1 MNIITIN
8 KKGENL
14 IIKLLKEK
22 IDIILMTDFDFFR
35 TEVKSYDS
43 LDVEIKDLTDKI
55 KPLNLK
61 LKELKSKK
69 SELQGNIC
77 EYMAQ
82 NDIDTCNLKSG
93 RLIYKESKAVK
104 PITQTDVKD
113 SIIKF
118 YTQELEDSFGK
129 LSAAEQAQVL
139 IEFIYEK
146 NRESS
151 TKSTLRKAKGQ
162 SD

>member
-1 MNIITIN
+1 
-8 KKGENL
+8 
-14 IIKLLKEK
+14 
-22 IDIILMTDFDFFR
+22 MTDFDFFR

-43 LDVEIKDLTDKI
+43 LETEIKELTDKI

-93 RLIYKESKAVK
+93 RLVYKESKAVK
-104 PITQTDVKD
+104 PVTQADVKD

-118 YTQELEDSFGK
+118 FTQEIDDSFK
-129 LSAAEQAQVL
+129 ELSSAEQAQTV
-139 IEFIYEK
+139 IDFIYEK

-151 TKSTLRKAKGQ
+151 TKSTLRRAKGQ
-162 SD
+162 AD

>member
-1 MNIITIN
+1 MA
-8 KKGENL
+8 NL
-14 IIKLLKEK
+14 E
-22 IDIILMTDFDFFR
+22 FFR
-35 TEVKSYDS
+35 TDVKSYDS
-43 LDVEIKDLTDKI
+43 LDTEIKELTDQI
-55 KPLNLK
+55 KPLNVK

-77 EYMAQ
+77 EFMAK

-93 RLIYKESKAVK
+93 RLVYKESKAVK
-104 PITQTDVKD
+104 PVTQTDVKD

-118 YTQELEDSFGK
+118 FTQEVDEAFDEANASEK
-129 LSAAEQAQVL
+129 AQAL
-139 IEFIYEK
+139 IEFIYER

-151 TKSTLRKAKGQ
+151 TKSTLRRAKG

>member
-1 MNIITIN
+1 MA
-8 KKGENL
+8 
-14 IIKLLKEK
+14 
-22 IDIILMTDFDFFR
+22 DFEFFR

-43 LDVEIKDLTDKI
+43 LDNEIKQLTDTI
-55 KPLNLK
+55 KPLNSK

-77 EYMAQ
+77 EFMAK

-93 RLIYKESKAVK
+93 RLLYKESKTVK
-104 PITQTDVKD
+104 PVTQTDVKD

-118 YTQELEDSFGK
+118 FTQEVTDKFDDINPSEK
-129 LSAAEQAQVL
+129 AQLL

-146 NRESS
+146 NREAS
-151 TKSTLRKAKGQ
+151 TKSTLRRSKG

>member
-1 MNIITIN
+1 MSRYRL
-8 KKGENL
+8 KF
-14 IIKLLKEK
+14 IIKVLKEK
-22 IDIILMTDFDFFR
+22 RYIILMTDLDFFR

-43 LDVEIKDLTDKI
+43 LDAEIKDITDKI

-61 LKELKSKK
+61 LKDLKSKK

-93 RLIYKESKAVK
+93 RLVYKESKAVK
-104 PITQTDVKD
+104 PVTQADVKD

-118 YTQELEDSFGK
+118 YTQELEDSFSK
-129 LSAAEQAQVL
+129 LSSAKQAEIL

-151 TKSTLRKAKGQ
+151 TKSTLRRAKGQ

>member
-1 MNIITIN
+1 MAD
-8 KKGENL
+8 L
-14 IIKLLKEK
+14 
-22 IDIILMTDFDFFR
+22 DFFR

-43 LDVEIKDLTDKI
+43 LDSEIKELTDKI

-61 LKELKSKK
+61 LKELKTKK

-77 EYMAQ
+77 EYMAK

-93 RLIYKESKAVK
+93 RLVYKEAKSVK
-104 PITQTDVKD
+104 PVTQTDDKD

-118 YTQELEDSFGK
+118 FTHEVDETFNK
-129 LSAAEQAQVL
+129 AASSEKAQAL

-146 NRESS
+146 NREAS
-151 TKSTLRKAKGQ
+151 TKSTLRRAKG

>member
-1 MNIITIN
+1 MADLN
-8 KKGENL
+8 
-14 IIKLLKEK
+14 
-22 IDIILMTDFDFFR
+22 FFR
-35 TEVKSYDS
+35 TEVKSFDTIDS
-43 LDVEIKDLTDKI
+43 EIKELMDKI

-61 LKELKSKK
+61 IKGLKSKK

-77 EYMAQ
+77 EYMAK

-93 RLIYKESKAVK
+93 RLVYKESNAVK
-104 PITQTDVKD
+104 PVTQTDVKD

-118 YTQELEDSFGK
+118 FTHDVCDTFDEANSSEK
-129 LSAAEQAQVL
+129 AQAL

-146 NRESS
+146 NRESVS
-151 TKSTLRKAKGQ
+151 KSTLRRSKG

>member
-1 MNIITIN
+1 M
-8 KKGENL
+8 GDLE
-14 IIKLLKEK
+14 
-22 IDIILMTDFDFFR
+22 FFR
-35 TEVKSYDS
+35 TDVKSYDA
-43 LDVEIKDLTDKI
+43 LDSEIKEISDKM
-55 KPLNLK
+55 KPLTAR

-77 EYMAQ
+77 EYMAK

-93 RLIYKESKAVK
+93 RLVYKESKTMK
-104 PITQTDVKD
+104 PVTQGDVKE

-118 YTQELEDSFGK
+118 FNMTDNDFYKMNSTDKSQT
-129 LSAAEQAQVL
+129 L
-139 IEFIYEK
+139 IDFIYET
-146 NRESS
+146 NREAT

>member
-1 MNIITIN
+1 M
-8 KKGENL
+8 GDLE
-14 IIKLLKEK
+14 
-22 IDIILMTDFDFFR
+22 FFR
-35 TEVKSYDS
+35 TDVKSYDA
-43 LDVEIKDLTDKI
+43 LDSEIKDISDKM
-55 KPLNLK
+55 KPLTAR

-77 EYMAQ
+77 EYMAK

-93 RLIYKESKAVK
+93 RLVYKESKTMK
-104 PITQTDVKD
+104 PVTQGDVKE

-118 YTQELEDSFGK
+118 FNVTDNDFYKMT
-129 LSAAEQAQVL
+129 SADKSQTL
-139 IEFIYEK
+139 IDFIYET
-146 NRESS
+146 NREAT

>member
-1 MNIITIN
+1 MAD
-8 KKGENL
+8 L
-14 IIKLLKEK
+14 
-22 IDIILMTDFDFFR
+22 DFFR

-43 LDVEIKDLTDKI
+43 LDSEIKELTDRI

-61 LKELKSKK
+61 LKELKTKK

-77 EYMAQ
+77 EYMAK

-93 RLIYKESKAVK
+93 RLVYKESKSVK
-104 PITQTDVKD
+104 PVTQTDVKD

-118 YTQELEDSFGK
+118 FTQEVDEAFDDATSSEK
-129 LSAAEQAQVL
+129 AQAL

-146 NRESS
+146 NREAS
-151 TKSTLRKAKGQ
+151 TKSTLRRAKGT
-162 SD
+162 D

>member
-1 MNIITIN
+1 MADL
-8 KKGENL
+8 E
-14 IIKLLKEK
+14 
-22 IDIILMTDFDFFR
+22 FFR
-35 TEVKSYDS
+35 TDVKSYDS
-43 LDVEIKDLTDKI
+43 LDTEIKELTDKI

-77 EYMAQ
+77 EFMAK

-93 RLIYKESKAVK
+93 SLVYKESKAVK

-118 YTQELEDSFGK
+118 FTQEVDEAFDEAKSSEK
-129 LSAAEQAQVL
+129 AQAL
-139 IEFIYEK
+139 IEFIYER

-151 TKSTLRKAKGQ
+151 TKSTLRRAKG

>member
-1 MNIITIN
+1 MADL
-8 KKGENL
+8 E
-14 IIKLLKEK
+14 
-22 IDIILMTDFDFFR
+22 FFR
-35 TEVKSYDS
+35 TDVKSYDS
-43 LDVEIKDLTDKI
+43 LDTEIKELTDKI
-55 KPLNLK
+55 KPLNVK

-77 EYMAQ
+77 EFMAQ

-93 RLIYKESKAVK
+93 RLVYKESKAVK
-104 PITQTDVKD
+104 PVTQTDVKD

-118 YTQELEDSFGK
+118 FTQEVDETFDEAK
-129 LSAAEQAQVL
+129 SAEKAQAL
-139 IEFIYEK
+139 IEFIYER

-151 TKSTLRKAKGQ
+151 VKSTLRRAKG

>member
-1 MNIITIN
+1 MADL
-8 KKGENL
+8 E
-14 IIKLLKEK
+14 
-22 IDIILMTDFDFFR
+22 FFR
-35 TEVKSYDS
+35 TDVKSYDS
-43 LDVEIKDLTDKI
+43 LDGEIKEVTDKI

-61 LKELKSKK
+61 LKELKTKK

-77 EYMAQ
+77 EFMAK

-93 RLIYKESKAVK
+93 RLVYKESKAVK
-104 PITQTDVKD
+104 PVTQTDVKD

-118 YTQELEDSFGK
+118 FTQEVDDAFDEANSSEK
-129 LSAAEQAQVL
+129 AQAL
-139 IEFIYEK
+139 IEFIYER

-151 TKSTLRKAKGQ
+151 TKSMLRRAKG

>member
-1 MNIITIN
+1 MADL
-8 KKGENL
+8 E
-14 IIKLLKEK
+14 
-22 IDIILMTDFDFFR
+22 FFR
-35 TEVKSYDS
+35 TDVKSYDS
-43 LDVEIKDLTDKI
+43 LDIEIKELTDKI

-61 LKELKSKK
+61 LKELKTKK

-77 EYMAQ
+77 EFMAK

-93 RLIYKESKAVK
+93 RLVYKESKAVK
-104 PITQTDVKD
+104 PVTQTDVKD

-118 YTQELEDSFGK
+118 FTQEVDDAFDEANAPEK
-129 LSAAEQAQVL
+129 AQAL
-139 IEFIYEK
+139 IEFIYER

-151 TKSTLRKAKGQ
+151 TKSTLRRAKG

>member
-1 MNIITIN
+1 
-8 KKGENL
+8 
-14 IIKLLKEK
+14 
-22 IDIILMTDFDFFR
+22 MTDLEFFR
-35 TEVKSYDS
+35 TDVKSYDS
-43 LDVEIKDLTDKI
+43 LDTEIKELTDKI
-55 KPLNLK
+55 KPLNVR

-77 EYMAQ
+77 EFMAK

-93 RLIYKESKAVK
+93 RLVYKESKAVK
-104 PITQTDVKD
+104 PVTQTDVKE

-118 YTQELEDSFGK
+118 FTQDIDEAFDEANASEK
-129 LSAAEQAQVL
+129 AQAL
-139 IEFIYEK
+139 IEFIYER

-151 TKSTLRKAKGQ
+151 TKSTLRRAKG

>member
-1 MNIITIN
+1 MAD
-8 KKGENL
+8 L
-14 IIKLLKEK
+14 
-22 IDIILMTDFDFFR
+22 DFFR

-43 LDVEIKDLTDKI
+43 LDSEIKEITDKI

-61 LKELKSKK
+61 LKELKTKK

-77 EYMAQ
+77 EYMAK

-93 RLIYKESKAVK
+93 RLVYKEAKSVK
-104 PITQTDVKD
+104 PVTQTDVKD

-118 YTQELEDSFGK
+118 FTHEVDETFNKATSSEK
-129 LSAAEQAQVL
+129 AQAL

-146 NRESS
+146 NREAS
-151 TKSTLRKAKGQ
+151 TKSTLRRAKG